1 MKVIKRNKSITAAEM
16 GQRTV
21 WYEADLDM
29 VRNALREEN
38 LILYGAIQTHGF
50 DAIKDI
56 DMNIPGSYIDDVE
69 DRIYICVTDGSQV
82 VVDGEEVDP
91 DEAMEE
97 YGPEAL
103 EGYILPATNQ
113 MIVNKLTSYEI
124 NNYDLDLVAQD
135 LMDESYSFID
145 IYEAYKDIAE

>member
-1 MKVIKRNKSITAAEM
+1 MKVTKRNRSITAAEID
-16 GQRTV
+16 QPTA

-29 VRNALREEN
+29 VRNALLEEN

-56 DMNIPGSYIDDVE
+56 DMNIPGSYIDDAT

-82 VVDGEEVDP
+82 IVDGEEVDP
-91 DEAMEE
+91 DDAMEE
-97 YGPEAL
+97 YGPEAMQ
-103 EGYILPATNQ
+103 EYIFPATNQ
-113 MIVNKLTSYEI
+113 MIVSKLTSYEI

>member
-1 MKVIKRNKSITAAEM
+1 M

-69 DRIYICVTDGSQV
+69 GRIYICVTDGSQV

-103 EGYILPATNQ
+103 AGYIFPATNQ

-145 IYEAYKDIAE
+145 MYEAYKDIAE